1 MEFSR
6 QEYTGGKGLPFLS
19 PGDLLNPGI
28 EPGSPALQADSL
40 LSEPQGKGSH
50 RSCQVTKGND
60 TVGYVIWGVL
70 KLVLASSEKGQGPA
84 GPR

>member
-6 QEYTGGKGLPFLS
+6 QEYWCGLPFLP

-28 EPGSPALQADSL
+28 ELGSPALQTDSL
-40 LSEPQGKGSH
+40 LSEPPEKESH
-50 RSCQVTKGND
+50 SSCQITYP
-60 TVGYVIWGVL
+60 TVSFPSVIWGVL
-70 KLVLASSEKGQGPA
+70 KLALASSEKGRGPT